1 MPAEAPAMAA
11 EASPAAAAAALT
23 VRVLDEASA
32 AAWDRWV
39 AGHPDATFFHRAGWK
54 KVIEASFRHRC
65 YFLMAE
71 AEGAIR
77 GVLPLVHVRSRLF
90 GDALVSSSFCVYGGP
105 VATDEQAERALDEAA
120 IELARSLQV
129 DHLEYRLRPRPQSPV
144 PTAPWRDSWACNAD
158 LYATFRKEMDPDPE
172 KNLLAIPRKQRAVV
186 RKGIKNNLQAR
197 IETDLDRFFPLYA
210 ESRRDL
216 GTPIF
221 PKKLFANLMT
231 EFGQDCEVVTV
242 FQDSKP
248 VSTLMTFYFRNEVL
262 PYYGAGADAART
274 CAAYDFM
281 YWDVMR
287 RACERGYRIFD
298 FGRSK
303 RDTGAWAF
311 KKHWGFDPQPLH
323 YQYKLLK
330 RQSIPGVNPSNPKY
344 QLLIS
349 LWKHLP
355 IPVANAIGPA
365 FSRSLG

>member
-1 MPAEAPAMAA
+1 MHAEAPAM
-11 EASPAAAAAALT
+11 PGLT
-23 VRVLDEASA
+23 VRALDAASMP
-32 AAWDRWV
+32 AWDGWV
-39 AGHPDATFFHRAGWK
+39 AGHPEATFFHRAGWK

-65 YFLMAE
+65 HFLLAE
-71 AEGAIR
+71 AEGNIR

-90 GDALVSSSFCVYGGP
+90 GNALVSNAFCVYGGP
-105 VATDEQAERALDEAA
+105 LAADEAAGRALDDAA
-120 IELARSLQV
+120 LDLARSLRV
-129 DHLEYRLRPRPQSPV
+129 DHLEYRLRPRLQPDGQPH
-144 PTAPWRDSWACNAD
+144 PHTAPWRDSWACNTD

-221 PKKLFANLMT
+221 PKRLFENLMS

-242 FQDSKP
+242 FEGSRP

-262 PYYGAGADAART
+262 PYYGAGAAAART

-287 RACERGYRIFD
+287 RACEQGYRIFD

-311 KKHWGFDPQPLH
+311 KKHWGFEPQPLQ

-330 RQSIPGVNPSNPKY
+330 RQSVPDVNPSNPRY

-349 LWKHLP
+349 LWKRLP
-355 IPVANAIGPA
+355 IPLANAIGPA